1 MKEVG
6 AVAGA
11 GAVSAGWD
19 SQLYCCGGFGAGI
32 APGICIIAG
41 MDGKDGMEGIGG
53 STAGWVCIG
62 IWDACDGIAPGNGN
76 GKCGSD
82 AGGCTVWGT
91 SAGGGII

>member
-1 MKEVG
+1 MKEAG
-6 AVAGA
+6 AVAAGA

-62 IWDACDGIAPGNGN
+62 IWDGCDGIAPGN
-76 GKCGSD
+76 
-82 AGGCTVWGT
+82 
-91 SAGGGII
+91 